1 MEDYGFDEDD
11 LINDYIADNNDDYP
25 EEEPDDYFDQEEPQQ
40 PKPSPPNT
48 SDNDAIENNPDDDD
62 MEVEPAEKMDVPT
75 TITANFN
82 DTASTAYTAS
92 SRNNDLYNFERY
104 SGISG
109 WRTTKSTSLNHGATT
124 MEATE
129 WKKQEVRGDVDSDS
143 DDLDAKTRSK
153 RAAVDVISRGAEAQL
168 VGMHRK
174 SEDEI
179 LGRSWGSSN
188 RRSRDKRFVFDD
200 SGSSLPQV
208 GEDSIILTV
217 ADGTT
222 VNIKRSKCGS
232 SVEEETGRDECLLGM
247 PMEEIVRR
255 ADILQKRA
263 IKRKLEREERR
274 TKRSKVH
281 NLTEDNDVENIPETT
296 DEAVDEEVMEDNETN
311 ESERN
316 RSKEKQ
322 HRREMQL
329 KQRLWVDKHAPTS
342 ISHLLSDER
351 TNREVIRAL
360 KLWDP
365 YVFKRDAPVRPKPA
379 YGFRQGERKDVKKEK
394 KEEDESGKEVKMDVR
409 PDENSR
415 VIMLSGPPGVGKTTL
430 AHIVCR

>member
-25 EEEPDDYFDQEEPQQ
+25 EEEPDDYFDEEPQE

-48 SDNDAIENNPDDDD
+48 SHDAIDTNPIDDT
-62 MEVEPAEKMDVPT
+62 MEVESGEKLDVPT
-75 TITANFN
+75 TITANLN
-82 DTASTAYTAS
+82 DNASTSYTAS
-92 SRNNDLYNFERY
+92 SRNNDLFNFERY

-109 WRTTKSTSLNHGATT
+109 WRTAKSTSLNHGATT

-143 DDLDAKTRSK
+143 DDLDVKTRSK
-153 RAAVDVISRGAEAQL
+153 RPAVDVVSRGAEAQL
-168 VGMHRK
+168 VGMHQK
-174 SEDEI
+174 SEEEI

-188 RRSRDKRFVFDD
+188 RLIRDKRFVFDE
-200 SGSSLPQV
+200 SGSALPRV

-222 VNIKRSKCGS
+222 VNVKRSKCDA
-232 SVEEETGRDECLLGM
+232 SVEEETDKDECLLGM
-247 PMEEIVRR
+247 PMGEIVRR

-274 TKRSKVH
+274 AKRSKVH
-281 NLTEDNDVENIPETT
+281 KLTEDDDVEEIPETV
-296 DEAVDEEVMEDNETN
+296 DEAINEEVTEDSETK
-311 ESERN
+311 ELERN
-316 RSKEKQ
+316 IPKEKQ

-379 YGFRQGERKDVKKEK
+379 YGYRQGEKKDAK
-394 KEEDESGKEVKMDVR
+394 KEEENESGKELKLDVR